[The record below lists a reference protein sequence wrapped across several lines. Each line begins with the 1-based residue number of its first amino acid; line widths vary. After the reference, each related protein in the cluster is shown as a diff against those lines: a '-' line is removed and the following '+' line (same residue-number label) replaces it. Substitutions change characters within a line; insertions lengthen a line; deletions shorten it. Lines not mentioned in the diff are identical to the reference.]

1 MVFKNEL
8 PKKRFSL
15 SYKVEIFFDGEVAR
29 PAEVAEVLPHE
40 RGGFEKSIE
49 NTCCCDSLPG
59 MFRVPLQT
67 DTDHI
72 VPSNI
77 IKCFATDSYMAMGQN

>member
-29 PAEVAEVLPHE
+29 PADVAPAGKE
-40 RGGFEKSIE
+40 RVEMSIE
-49 NTCCCDSLPG
+49 NTRCVIHYQG
-59 MFRVPLQT
+59 GGVQKIK
-67 DTDHI
+67 DTYLHETS
-72 VPSNI
+72 SNLEV
-77 IKCFATDSYMAMGQN
+77 T

>member
-40 RGGFEKSIE
+40 RGGLKSRSKTPVVVIHYQG
-49 NTCCCDSLPG
+49 C
-59 MFRVPLQT
+59 FVY
-67 DTDHI
+67 
-72 VPSNI
+72 PSKKI
-77 IKCFATDSYMAMGQN
+77 RIT